1 MYIVRFGLHRGYVM
15 KKVNIGLKE
24 KTHMQAKIIS
34 VLKGQ
39 SLNRYIE
46 EALEKAIEKDKHLIK
61 ELGK

>member
-1 MYIVRFGLHRGYVM
+1 MTEIKSRLFLM

-24 KTHMQAKIIS
+24 KIHMQAKIIS
-34 VLKGQ
+34 VVKGI

-46 EALEKAIEKDKHLIK
+46 EAIEKAIEKDKHVIK